1 MKKRR
6 FSMPAKIVDLLWND
20 NEFYDEVLKI
30 KKVSSSSNFPKNDQ
44 WADDKGFH
52 LEFALAGYGGD
63 DIRVTVKGDV
73 LTVCSEGMADE
84 VLTPQP
90 PKESDDAFESYTKD
104 AKPKAHRGF
113 IVRGIA
119 RRAFLVRYLIS
130 DEYDLS
136 GLEAAMENGLLHI
149 FIPNAEVVE
158 EKSIVIKMRER

>member
-6 FSMPAKIVDLLWND
+6 FSMPAKIVELLWND
-20 NEFYDEVLKI
+20 NEFYNEVQKI

-44 WADDKGFH
+44 WADEQGFR
-52 LEFALAGYGGD
+52 LEFALAGYSAK
-63 DIRVTVKGDV
+63 DISIITKGNV
-73 LTVCSEGMADE
+73 LTVCSEGMDDE
-84 VLTPQP
+84 ALISKD
-90 PKESDDAFESYTKD
+90 PKESDDAFEEYTKD

-136 GLEAAMENGLLHI
+136 KIEAEMENGLLHV
-149 FIPNAEVVE
+149 FVPSAEVVE
-158 EKSIVIKMRER
+158 EQAVVIKMREN